1 MNKKLGTERGLLR
14 QSLKVLSEDVRG
26 RRRQKLVLRVSLV
39 ISEQLHQ
46 KVEARGLSIFTVT
59 ARLIQTKGFFSN
71 LSNQSSIFYT
81 LEYRVKL
88 CKHLILKFKFVNEDF
103 SVYKWLKV
111 GRGWSIA
118 VSNSM
123 FSSHLTHSV
132 ELLHPEQEFT
142 KLAGHVR
149 VVVDGVLLQR
159 VQHLLLTHS
168 HRVSI
173 LQTTRIYKT
182 RSY

>member
-88 CKHLILKFKFVNEDF
+88 CKHLILKFKFENEDF
-103 SVYKWLKV
+103 SVYK
-111 GRGWSIA
+111 
-118 VSNSM
+118 
-123 FSSHLTHSV
+123 
-132 ELLHPEQEFT
+132 
-142 KLAGHVR
+142 
-149 VVVDGVLLQR
+149 
-159 VQHLLLTHS
+159 
-168 HRVSI
+168 
-173 LQTTRIYKT
+173 
-182 RSY
+182 